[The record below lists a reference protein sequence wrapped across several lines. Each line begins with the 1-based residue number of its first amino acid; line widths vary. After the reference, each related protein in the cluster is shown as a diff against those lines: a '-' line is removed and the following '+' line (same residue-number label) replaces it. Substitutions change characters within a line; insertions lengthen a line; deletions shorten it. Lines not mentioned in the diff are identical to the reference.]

1 MKLKPKNAK
10 ATGIV
15 LAVVLVALILSYCF
29 GFSSTRSAVRIGY
42 MGNEGWSSWSA
53 RYVKLDG
60 TMRKT
65 LHPQGDTLSISVE
78 TESGSILIEVKDK
91 DGNRIFE
98 EENIGTDDFQ
108 IDVSGKVEV
117 RIEADNHQG
126 GFDIH

>member
-1 MKLKPKNAK
+1 MKIKPKTAK

-15 LAVVLVALILSYCF
+15 LVIVLAAVILAYCF

-42 MGNEGWSSWSA
+42 IGSEGWSSWSA
-53 RYVKLDG
+53 SYVKLHG
-60 TMRKT
+60 TMKKV
-65 LHPQGDTLSISVE
+65 LHPDGDTLSISTE
-78 TESGSILIEVKDK
+78 TESGSISIEVKDK

-98 EENIGTDDFQ
+98 EENIGTADFQ

-117 RIEADNHQG
+117 RIEADNHKG